1 MKKLRLFST
10 LILLAIALTLFA
22 NEPKHEFRATWLAT
36 VTSIDWPK
44 TKAKDDASRLKQ
56 QQELIDI
63 FDKMKAGNMNACC
76 MQVRSLCDAM
86 YQSSYEPWSAAL
98 TGTRGKDPGYDPLA
112 FAIEEAHKRGLELHI
127 WVNPFR
133 ATSSG
138 TLSSNDQLLQHA
150 GEWIIKYDNGSFS
163 GQIIDPGYPQAR
175 AYVIKVLMEIVN
187 NYDVDGIVMDDYFYP
202 YGSTTTEDAASKA
215 LYKPTNVVD
224 VNQDGKT
231 DDDWRRNNVDDCI
244 KVLYDSLQ
252 ATKPWVRFGMG
263 TFGIWTTQK
272 KAAQAYGLTL
282 PSGITGLDDYDVQA
296 CNTVEWVK
304 QGWVD
309 YINPQLYWSRDY
321 AGQDYDV
328 LCQWW
333 AKDVCEHFSNQ
344 LPDGKKVHFCVSQAA
359 YHAYDGYKGYDDGV
373 GEIQDQI
380 DVNRANL
387 SSGYNGSVFYN
398 TTAYCK
404 MYQEL
409 QASHF
414 NHKALMPAMDWKV
427 TAQLVAPENL
437 RKENNI
443 LKWEHP
449 IAERFTVYAYPKG
462 MVKEVAMNDSQYL
475 LQMVYGKGINLSS
488 VSNLSEKTIAVCAY
502 DRFGVEHGV
511 ALYNEGDAPILPPT
525 QEADSIT
532 WVLNGGEVPTVEVPS
547 NSELWDMLKP
557 DYVAFYQD
565 MYGSQFV
572 ASEDRTMDD
581 VLGFTWI
588 NSMGKGLAA
597 DFMTQDAK
605 WQWLTTY
612 MLTVANAEGYE
623 IITDNNWRYHLYSF
637 FNCTNAAY
645 RIDGYR
651 ASSTADFTTAGTP
664 AYWGDAYQ
672 VAHGGVVLPSSVSET
687 FVLPIPTHPEGLTF
701 YGWYNNAD
709 FEGTPLVEIPA
720 GWTGTLY
727 ACWTAPAIVESIEW
741 ELNGGRVPADVPTND
756 SLWTAFKPYYN
767 TYYSVERSLTHGV
780 EKIATFAH
788 EKMQEIMTYPESEYK
803 WLGDYVLSVAE
814 LQSYSLSTDMSNA
827 DEKSW
832 RWHVHAFFNC
842 NDGTVQGNQKVAT
855 ADYSV
860 AGQPSSWGSA
870 YQSEYD
876 AVLPSHVSE
885 EYELPI
891 PVKKG
896 NIFWGWY
903 DNKSYQGTAL
913 THIPASW
920 TGTLYAKW
928 YETTTDI
935 AVNEAV
941 EPIKVYDV
949 FGRYVGNSTS
959 HLSHGLY
966 VIVQGN
972 KTTKIIL

>member
-1 MKKLRLFST
+1 MKKFRLFST
-10 LILLAIALTLFA
+10 LTLLAITLTLFA

-44 TKAKDDASRLKQ
+44 TKAKDNASRAQ
-56 QQELIDI
+56 QKKELTDI
-63 FDKMKAGNMNACC
+63 LDKLQAGNMNACYL
-76 MQVRSLCDAM
+76 QVRSLCDAM
-86 YQSSYEPWSAAL
+86 HKSSYEPWSAAL

-133 ATSSG
+133 VTSSG
-138 TLSSNDQLLQHA
+138 TVSTSDLTWQNA
-150 GEWIIKYDNGSFS
+150 GQWIIKYDNGSFS

-296 CNTVEWVK
+296 CNPVEWVK
-304 QGWVD
+304 DGYVD

-321 AGQDYDV
+321 AGQSYDV
-328 LCQWW
+328 LCEWW

-344 LPDGKKVHFCVSQAA
+344 LPNGKKVHFCVSQAA
-359 YHAYDGYKGYDDGV
+359 YHVYDGYKGYDDGV
-373 GEIQDQI
+373 GEIRDQI

-409 QASHF
+409 KESHF
-414 NHKALMPAMDWKV
+414 NYKALMPAMDWKV

-437 RKENNI
+437 RIENNI

-597 DFMTQDAK
+597 DFMTK
-605 WQWLTTY
+605 HTNWTWLRDY
-612 MLTVANAEGYE
+612 MLNVADGDGYV
-623 IITDNNWRYHLYSF
+623 ISTDNDWRYHLYSF
-637 FNCTNAAY
+637 FNCTDAAY
-645 RIDGYR
+645 RTDGYR
-651 ASSTADFTTAGTP
+651 AGSTANFTNAGKP
-664 AYWGDAYQ
+664 EVWGVAYQ

-701 YGWYNNAD
+701 YGWYSNPD

-727 ACWTAPAIVESIEW
+727 ACWTEPATVESIEW

-767 TYYSVERSLTHGV
+767 EYYNDARADQPIDKV
-780 EKIATFAH
+780 ATFAAS
-788 EKMQEIMTYPESEYK
+788 KMQEIMTYPESEYK

-891 PVKKG
+891 PVKEG

-913 THIPASW
+913 THIPANW

>member
-1 MKKLRLFST
+1 MKQFRLLSLFF
-10 LILLAIALTLFA
+10 LLCIAIQLFA
-22 NEPKHEFRATWLAT
+22 EEPKHEFRATWLAT

-56 QQELIDI
+56 QQELTTIL
-63 FDKMKAGNMNACC
+63 DKLQAGNMNACYL
-76 MQVRSLCDAM
+76 QVRSLCDAM
-86 YQSSYEPWSAAL
+86 YKSSYEPWSAAL
-98 TGTRGKDPGYDPLA
+98 TDTRGKDPGYDPLA

-133 ATSSG
+133 ATSGG

-296 CNTVEWVK
+296 CNPVEWVK
-304 QGWVD
+304 DGYVD

-328 LCQWW
+328 LCKWW

-427 TAQLVAPENL
+427 TEQLSAPENL
-437 RKENNI
+437 HVEGNT

-449 IAERFTVYAYPKG
+449 TAERFTVYAYPMGLDWTTAQKTG
-462 MVKEVAMNDSQYL
+462 TYL
-475 LQMVYGKGINLSS
+475 QGMVYGNELS
-488 VSNLSEKTIAVCAY
+488 LSQIPNWQSMTIAVCSY

-511 ALYNEGDAPILPPT
+511 AIINEGQFPDADPNAT
-525 QEADSIT
+525 EIT
-532 WVLNGGEVPTVEVPS
+532 WVLNGGEIKVQVLTTNE
-547 NSELWDMLKP
+547 ELWEQWKP
-557 DYVAFYQD
+557 DYVAHYSAL
-565 MYGSQFV
+565 YGSKFV
-572 ASEDRTMDD
+572 PAEDRPIED

-588 NSMGKGLAA
+588 NSVGQGLAA
-597 DFMTQDAK
+597 DFMTHHTN
-605 WQWLTTY
+605 WTWLRDY
-612 MLTVANAEGYE
+612 MLDIADADGYS
-623 IITDNNWRYHLYSF
+623 INSDNDWRYHLYSF
-637 FNCTNAAY
+637 FNCSNAAY
-645 RIDGYR
+645 RVDGYR
-651 ASSTADFTTAGTP
+651 AGYTADFTNAGKP
-664 AYWGDAYQ
+664 EAWGPYYGNSGETDMQ
-672 VAHGGVVLPSSVSET
+672 LPTHVTET
-687 FVLPIPTHPEGLTF
+687 YILPTPTHPSGAAFL
-701 YGWYNNAD
+701 GWYTTANFTGDA
-709 FEGTPLVEIPA
+709 VIAIPA
-720 GWTGTLY
+720 GW
-727 ACWTAPAIVESIEW
+727 V
-741 ELNGGRVPADVPTND
+741 
-756 SLWTAFKPYYN
+756 
-767 TYYSVERSLTHGV
+767 
-780 EKIATFAH
+780 
-788 EKMQEIMTYPESEYK
+788 
-803 WLGDYVLSVAE
+803 
-814 LQSYSLSTDMSNA
+814 
-827 DEKSW
+827 
-832 RWHVHAFFNC
+832 
-842 NDGTVQGNQKVAT
+842 
-855 ADYSV
+855 
-860 AGQPSSWGSA
+860 
-870 YQSEYD
+870 
-876 AVLPSHVSE
+876 
-885 EYELPI
+885 
-891 PVKKG
+891 
-896 NIFWGWY
+896 
-903 DNKSYQGTAL
+903 
-913 THIPASW
+913 
-920 TGTLYAKW
+920 GTLYAKW
-928 YETTTDI
+928 DGIHTAIEQITTDNTMRI
-935 AVNEAV
+935 
-941 EPIKVYDV
+941 YDIMGRMVGTDKNAIGHGV
-949 FGRYVGNSTS
+949 FIIETNGQR
-959 HLSHGLY
+959 
-966 VIVQGN
+966 I
-972 KTTKIIL
+972 KIIQ

>member
-1 MKKLRLFST
+1 MKQFRLLSLFF
-10 LILLAIALTLFA
+10 LLCITIQLFA
-22 NEPKHEFRATWLAT
+22 EEPKHEFRATWLAT

-44 TKAKDDASRLKQ
+44 TKAKDNTSRLQQ
-56 QQELIDI
+56 QQELTTILE
-63 FDKMKAGNMNACC
+63 KLQAGNMNACYL
-76 MQVRSLCDAM
+76 QVRSLCDAM
-86 YQSSYEPWSAAL
+86 HKSSYEPWSAAL

-296 CNTVEWVK
+296 CNPVEWVK
-304 QGWVD
+304 DGYVD

-328 LCQWW
+328 LCKWW

-344 LPDGKKVHFCVSQAA
+344 LSDGKKVHFCVSQAA

-427 TAQLVAPENL
+427 TEQLSAPENL
-437 RKENNI
+437 RVENNI

-449 IAERFTVYAYPKG
+449 TAERFTVYAYPMGLDWTTAQKTG
-462 MVKEVAMNDSQYL
+462 TYL
-475 LQMVYGKGINLSS
+475 QGMVYGNELALSQIP
-488 VSNLSEKTIAVCAY
+488 NWQAMTLAVCSY

-511 ALYNEGDAPILPPT
+511 AIINEGQFP
-525 QEADSIT
+525 DSDPNATEIT
-532 WVLNGGEVPTVEVPS
+532 WVLNGGEIKVQVLTTNE
-547 NSELWDMLKP
+547 ELWEQWKP
-557 DYVAFYQD
+557 DYVAHYSAL
-565 MYGSQFV
+565 YGSKFV
-572 ASEDRTMDD
+572 PAEDRPIED

-588 NSMGKGLAA
+588 NSVGQGLAA
-597 DFMTQDAK
+597 DFMTHHTN
-605 WQWLTTY
+605 WTWLRDY
-612 MLTVANAEGYE
+612 MLDIADADGYS
-623 IITDNNWRYHLYSF
+623 INSDNDWRYHLYSF
-637 FNCTNAAY
+637 FNCGNAAY
-645 RIDGYR
+645 RVDGYR
-651 ASSTADFTTAGTP
+651 AGYTADFTNAGKP
-664 AYWGDAYQ
+664 EAWGPYYGNSGETDMQ
-672 VAHGGVVLPSSVSET
+672 LPTHVTET
-687 FVLPIPTHPEGLTF
+687 YILPTPTHPSGAAFL
-701 YGWYNNAD
+701 GWYTTANFTGDA
-709 FEGTPLVEIPA
+709 VIAIPA
-720 GWTGTLY
+720 GW
-727 ACWTAPAIVESIEW
+727 V
-741 ELNGGRVPADVPTND
+741 
-756 SLWTAFKPYYN
+756 
-767 TYYSVERSLTHGV
+767 
-780 EKIATFAH
+780 
-788 EKMQEIMTYPESEYK
+788 
-803 WLGDYVLSVAE
+803 
-814 LQSYSLSTDMSNA
+814 
-827 DEKSW
+827 
-832 RWHVHAFFNC
+832 
-842 NDGTVQGNQKVAT
+842 
-855 ADYSV
+855 
-860 AGQPSSWGSA
+860 
-870 YQSEYD
+870 
-876 AVLPSHVSE
+876 
-885 EYELPI
+885 
-891 PVKKG
+891 
-896 NIFWGWY
+896 
-903 DNKSYQGTAL
+903 
-913 THIPASW
+913 
-920 TGTLYAKW
+920 GTLYAKW
-928 YETTTDI
+928 EGIHTAIEHITTDNTMRI
-935 AVNEAV
+935 YNIMGRMVGTDKNA
-941 EPIKVYDV
+941 IGHGV
-949 FGRYVGNSTS
+949 FIIETNGQR
-959 HLSHGLY
+959 
-966 VIVQGN
+966 I
-972 KTTKIIL
+972 KIIQ

>member
-1 MKKLRLFST
+1 MKHLRLLSL
-10 LILLAIALTLFA
+10 LILLATSLTLFA

-44 TKAKDDASRLKQ
+44 TKAKDDDSRLKQ
-56 QQELIDI
+56 QQELTTIL
-63 FDKMKAGNMNACC
+63 DKLQAGNMNACYL
-76 MQVRSLCDAM
+76 QVRSLCDAM
-86 YQSSYEPWSAAL
+86 HKSSYEPWSAAL

-133 ATSSG
+133 ATSGG

-296 CNTVEWVK
+296 CNPVEWVK
-304 QGWVD
+304 HGYVD

-328 LCQWW
+328 LCKWW

-373 GEIQDQI
+373 AEIQDQI
-380 DVNRANL
+380 DVNRSNL

-414 NHKALMPAMDWKV
+414 NYKALMPAMDWKV
-427 TAQLVAPENL
+427 TEQLSAPENL
-437 RKENNI
+437 RVENNI

-449 IAERFTVYAYPKG
+449 TAERFTVYAYPMGLDWTTAQKTG
-462 MVKEVAMNDSQYL
+462 SYL
-475 LQMVYGKGINLSS
+475 QGIVYGNELALSQIP
-488 VSNLSEKTIAVCAY
+488 NWQTMTLAVCSY
-502 DRFGVEHGV
+502 DRFGVEHQE
-511 ALYNEGDAPILPPT
+511 AIINEGKFPESDPNAT
-525 QEADSIT
+525 EIT
-532 WVLNGGEVPTVEVPS
+532 WVLNGGEIKEEVFTT
-547 NSELWDMLKP
+547 NEQLWEEWKP
-557 DYVAFYQD
+557 DYVTFYKN
-565 MYGSQFV
+565 MYGDRFIP
-572 ASEDRTMDD
+572 AEDRPIED

-588 NSMGKGLAA
+588 NSLGKGIAA
-597 DFMTQDAK
+597 DFMTQSAD
-605 WQWLTTY
+605 WQWLRDY
-612 MLTVANAEGYE
+612 MLQEAAAQEET
-623 IITDNNWRYHLYSF
+623 ISSDNDWRYNLYSF
-637 FNCTNAAY
+637 FNCADAAY
-645 RIDGYR
+645 RVDGYR
-651 ASSTADFTTAGTP
+651 AGYTVDFREAGKP
-664 AYWGDAYQ
+664 EAWGAYYGSIGETDVQ
-672 VAHGGVVLPSSVSET
+672 LPSQVTET
-687 FVLPIPTHPEGLTF
+687 YILPTPTHPMGHAFL
-701 YGWYNNAD
+701 GWYTTAN
-709 FEGTPLVEIPA
+709 FEGEAVLAIPA
-720 GWTGTLY
+720 GW
-727 ACWTAPAIVESIEW
+727 V
-741 ELNGGRVPADVPTND
+741 
-756 SLWTAFKPYYN
+756 
-767 TYYSVERSLTHGV
+767 
-780 EKIATFAH
+780 
-788 EKMQEIMTYPESEYK
+788 
-803 WLGDYVLSVAE
+803 
-814 LQSYSLSTDMSNA
+814 
-827 DEKSW
+827 
-832 RWHVHAFFNC
+832 
-842 NDGTVQGNQKVAT
+842 
-855 ADYSV
+855 
-860 AGQPSSWGSA
+860 
-870 YQSEYD
+870 
-876 AVLPSHVSE
+876 
-885 EYELPI
+885 
-891 PVKKG
+891 
-896 NIFWGWY
+896 
-903 DNKSYQGTAL
+903 
-913 THIPASW
+913 
-920 TGTLYAKW
+920 GTLYAKW
-928 YETTTDI
+928 DGISTSIENIPTDNTMRIYDIMGRMVGTDI
-935 AVNEAV
+935 HTVGKGVFIIEQNGQR
-941 EPIKVYDV
+941 IKTI
-949 FGRYVGNSTS
+949 R
-959 HLSHGLY
+959 
-966 VIVQGN
+966 
-972 KTTKIIL
+972 

>member
-1 MKKLRLFST
+1 MKHLRLLSL
-10 LILLAIALTLFA
+10 LIFLAASLTLFA

-56 QQELIDI
+56 QQELTTIL
-63 FDKMKAGNMNACC
+63 DKLQAGNMNACYL
-76 MQVRSLCDAM
+76 QVRSLCDAM
-86 YQSSYEPWSAAL
+86 HKSSYEPWSAAL

-202 YGSTTTEDAASKA
+202 YGSTTTEDAKSKS
-215 LYKPTNVVD
+215 LYKPANVAD
-224 VNQDGKT
+224 INQDGDT

-296 CNTVEWVK
+296 CNPVEWVK
-304 QGWVD
+304 DGYVD

-328 LCQWW
+328 LCKWW

-414 NHKALMPAMDWKV
+414 NYKALMPAMDWKV
-427 TAQLVAPENL
+427 TEQLSAPENL
-437 RKENNI
+437 RVENNI

-449 IAERFTVYAYPKG
+449 TAERFTVYAYPMGLDWTTAQKTG
-462 MVKEVAMNDSQYL
+462 TYL
-475 LQMVYGKGINLSS
+475 QGMVYGNELALSQIP
-488 VSNLSEKTIAVCAY
+488 NWQAMTLAVCSY

-511 ALYNEGDAPILPPT
+511 AIINEGQFP
-525 QEADSIT
+525 DSDPNATEIT
-532 WVLNGGEVPTVEVPS
+532 WVLNGGEIKVQVLTTNE
-547 NSELWDMLKP
+547 ELWEQWKP
-557 DYVAFYQD
+557 DYVAHYSAL
-565 MYGSQFV
+565 YGSKFV
-572 ASEDRTMDD
+572 PAEDRPIED

-588 NSMGKGLAA
+588 NSVGQGLAA
-597 DFMTQDAK
+597 DFMTHHTN
-605 WQWLTTY
+605 WTWLRDY
-612 MLTVANAEGYE
+612 MLDIADADGYS
-623 IITDNNWRYHLYSF
+623 INSDNDWRYHLYSF
-637 FNCTNAAY
+637 FNCSNAAY
-645 RIDGYR
+645 RVDGYR
-651 ASSTADFTTAGTP
+651 AGYTADFTNAGKP
-664 AYWGDAYQ
+664 EAWGPYYGNSGETDMQ
-672 VAHGGVVLPSSVSET
+672 LPTHVTET
-687 FVLPIPTHPEGLTF
+687 YILPTPTHPSGAAFL
-701 YGWYNNAD
+701 GWYTTANFTGDA
-709 FEGTPLVEIPA
+709 VIAIPA
-720 GWTGTLY
+720 GW
-727 ACWTAPAIVESIEW
+727 V
-741 ELNGGRVPADVPTND
+741 
-756 SLWTAFKPYYN
+756 
-767 TYYSVERSLTHGV
+767 
-780 EKIATFAH
+780 
-788 EKMQEIMTYPESEYK
+788 
-803 WLGDYVLSVAE
+803 
-814 LQSYSLSTDMSNA
+814 
-827 DEKSW
+827 
-832 RWHVHAFFNC
+832 
-842 NDGTVQGNQKVAT
+842 
-855 ADYSV
+855 
-860 AGQPSSWGSA
+860 
-870 YQSEYD
+870 
-876 AVLPSHVSE
+876 
-885 EYELPI
+885 
-891 PVKKG
+891 
-896 NIFWGWY
+896 
-903 DNKSYQGTAL
+903 
-913 THIPASW
+913 
-920 TGTLYAKW
+920 GTLYAKW
-928 YETTTDI
+928 EGIHTAIEHITTDNTMRI
-935 AVNEAV
+935 
-941 EPIKVYDV
+941 YDIMGRMVGTDKNAIGHGV
-949 FGRYVGNSTS
+949 FIIETNGQR
-959 HLSHGLY
+959 
-966 VIVQGN
+966 I
-972 KTTKIIL
+972 KIIQ